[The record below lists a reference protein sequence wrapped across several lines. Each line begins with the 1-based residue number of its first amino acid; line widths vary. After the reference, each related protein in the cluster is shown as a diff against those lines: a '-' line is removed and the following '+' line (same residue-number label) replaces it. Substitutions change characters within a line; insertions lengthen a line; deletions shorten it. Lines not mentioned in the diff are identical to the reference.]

1 MCNGYYLFPDSV
13 LKFIV
18 LPPSSNDKFSF
29 KLKKTSITPLRHI
42 ASFPE
47 I

>member
-18 LPPSSNDKFSF
+18 LPPSSNDKLSF
-29 KLKKTSITPLRHI
+29 KLKKNINHTT
-42 ASFPE
+42 ASYRIIP
-47 I
+47 